1 MSDIDPSEV
10 SIVGRRPVP
19 EKFSQDLS
27 DVPPQGASHAKPDR
41 EGLPPGYRMRADAHY
56 VDQLSS
62 RRLERLERSAPT
74 VSETDETGQNEVRE
88 RRQEKLLA
96 QVGDEIAAIAAAASL
111 LTPDGSSLARR
122 LSVDLI
128 RAQAWRASWLLRAHA
143 LLEGGARGQS
153 RPRPLSALLEQMRQ
167 GLTPECRLAGVSLQ
181 IQATDWNSSVSV
193 DEPSIV
199 AGVTGAVMATL
210 GVLGHAEGAI
220 LRITVDASG
229 NEIRTIEVAQD
240 DVTTSPAWGH
250 RCFEAAW
257 TDRPGGFLAT
267 VGALSA
273 RAAAQQH
280 GGSASVAVGERR
292 GTTIR
297 LNLAR
302 TH

>member
-10 SIVGRRPVP
+10 SVVGRRPVP
-19 EKFSQDLS
+19 EKYSQDLS
-27 DVPPQGASHAKPDR
+27 EVPPQATSHVKPER

-62 RRLERLERSAPT
+62 RRLERLERSAST
-74 VSETDETGQNEVRE
+74 VSESDEALQADARD

-96 QVGDEIAAIAAAASL
+96 QVGEEIASIAAAANL
-111 LTPDGSSLARR
+111 LTSDGSSLARR

-143 LLEGGARGQS
+143 LLEGGVRGQS
-153 RPRPLSALLEQMRQ
+153 RPRPLSALLEQIRQ

-181 IQATDWNSSVSV
+181 IQATDWNSSISV
-193 DEPSIV
+193 DDTAIV
-199 AGVTGAVMATL
+199 AGVTGAVIATIGL
-210 GVLGHAEGAI
+210 LGHAEGAI
-220 LRITVDASG
+220 VRISVDAAG
-229 NEIRTIEVAQD
+229 TEIRTIDVAQD
-240 DVTTSPAWGH
+240 DVTVSPAWGH
-250 RCFEAAW
+250 RCFDAAW

-267 VGALSA
+267 IGALSA
-273 RAAAQQH
+273 RAAAQQQ
-280 GGSASVAVGERR
+280 GGTASVAVGDRR
-292 GTTIR
+292 GTAIR